1 LERSDLDSPILLDLC
16 PGHASHVIPTHTG
29 VGGNRSMPDP
39 VIACGSG
46 FCKLRSLILS
56 AMKSKDPKANLEP
69 GKNLV
74 ADLNA
79 IDFT

>member
-1 LERSDLDSPILLDLC
+1 
-16 PGHASHVIPTHTG
+16 
-29 VGGNRSMPDP
+29 MPDP

-46 FCKLRSLILS
+46 FCKLISLILS
-56 AMKSKDPKANLEP
+56 AMKSKDSKANLEP

>member
-1 LERSDLDSPILLDLC
+1 
-16 PGHASHVIPTHTG
+16 
-29 VGGNRSMPDP
+29 MPDP
-39 VIACGSG
+39 VIACGSA

-74 ADLNA
+74 ADLNG